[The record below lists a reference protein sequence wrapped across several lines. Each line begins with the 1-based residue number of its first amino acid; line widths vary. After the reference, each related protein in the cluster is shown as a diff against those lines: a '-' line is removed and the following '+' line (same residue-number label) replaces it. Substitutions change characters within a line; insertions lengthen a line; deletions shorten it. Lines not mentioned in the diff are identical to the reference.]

1 MEQVFYLYR
10 CVNLD
15 KKTYTFIF
23 AVPDCLT
30 KSSR

>member
-1 MEQVFYLYR
+1 MEQVFYLFR

-15 KKTYTFIF
+15 QTYTFIF

-30 KSSR
+30 NSS